1 MMHKSDLG
9 MKLFLP
15 PFAAKLWLKGI
26 HTAGMTK
33 MRKAGFSLQAGMSL
47 QQAPI
52 KCKLKG

>member
-1 MMHKSDLG
+1 MLVIAFG
-9 MKLFLP
+9 RLP
-15 PFAAKLWLKGI
+15 LSHVGQLS
-26 HTAGMTK
+26 GMTK